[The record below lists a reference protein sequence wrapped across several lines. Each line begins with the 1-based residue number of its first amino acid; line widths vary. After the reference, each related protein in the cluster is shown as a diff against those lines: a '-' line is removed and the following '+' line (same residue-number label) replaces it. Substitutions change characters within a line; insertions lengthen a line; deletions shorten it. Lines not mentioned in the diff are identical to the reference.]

1 MSICT
6 SIAQERANA
15 WFMRW
20 QAGIKI
26 VGKLFVS
33 TVPWVMHAYGMLDST
48 RYKNSDALFVQCFSV
63 DRKVPVPELRG
74 KKITPFPK
82 TVKCTTLT
90 RPTAVAGKGSL
101 PFLGKNHST
110 SHRTQFLWA
119 VCSQSP
125 ASGSLFLV
133 KGRGEWIDS
142 PGLGLHVL
150 RSALCSTR
158 KSSWDLPHRGLMR
171 SKEKP
176 KTQKRCYFQGMQ
188 NEQLWSASEI
198 SWE

>member
-1 MSICT
+1 
-6 SIAQERANA
+6 
-15 WFMRW
+15 
-20 QAGIKI
+20 
-26 VGKLFVS
+26 
-33 TVPWVMHAYGMLDST
+33 MLDST

-82 TVKCTTLT
+82 TVKCTTSTL
-90 RPTAVAGKGSL
+90 PTAVAGKGSL

-150 RSALCSTR
+150 RSTLCSTR
-158 KSSWDLPHRGLMR
+158 KALEICRIAAWCDRRKSQKLKNGVIFKVCKTSNSDRH
-171 SKEKP
+171 P
-176 KTQKRCYFQGMQ
+176 KSPENRLRMLLYKAATQIHKSQKCA
-188 NEQLWSASEI
+188 WKT
-198 SWE
+198 